1 MSENFFTRCRY
12 QWTRDRP
19 VYLRE
24 VRAGPPHRGRVDD
37 RGHLVEVVLENP
49 VEEYLVAVVDGLQ
62 HLRKPVTTLVQ

>member
-12 QWTRDRP
+12 QWTLDRP

-24 VRAGPPHRGRVDD
+24 VGAGPAHRGRIDD
-37 RGHLVEVVLENP
+37 GGHLVEVVFQNP

-62 HLRKPVTTLVQ
+62 HLRKQVTTLVQ